1 MLHLTMVKVNKIL
14 TLVHINE
21 KWSENKHFY
30 NDLENNIYINDQ
42 YENAFSFYYRDIET
56 TQWINK

>member
-1 MLHLTMVKVNKIL
+1 MVKVNKIL

-56 TQWINK
+56 TQ